1 MMNDTGSRAG
11 PKVAV
16 LGPIPRD
23 YLGDEDSRW
32 LIVEDGFAAAT
43 ASTCETL
50 FTVGNGYLG
59 TRGSLEEGHEGAL
72 PGTFLRGVFDHH
84 DSAVPDLVKAPDWL
98 SLAVVVNGVRLDV
111 TSASVV
117 RHRRVLDMREG
128 AVSRDTVFEDGQGRR
143 TRVQTVR
150 FASSAAQHL
159 CCLRSRV
166 TPENHTAQVIVR
178 SGIDGTRYNLDRRPI
193 YAEPPPDDPQM
204 TWHKWARSRHLDE
217 VAREQSPEG
226 IYLETRTIDTGITI
240 GYAATTRVS
249 PAAGSS
255 VEQRYKYIEQVAH
268 ARVTAGE
275 TLTVDKLVAVY
286 TSRDVAAASVRPA
299 CLDELRRHA
308 ATGFEACRERNRAA
322 WRAKWADSDVTIDG
336 DADATR
342 AVRFN
347 IYQLLIAANES
358 DPRVN
363 IGANSLS
370 GERYRGHT
378 FWDTEVFMLPF
389 FIYTQPATARALLLY
404 RYHTLDGAR
413 QNARQTGF
421 RGARYAWES
430 ADTGVDTTP
439 KWTWDGVHRIWM
451 GEEELH
457 VTAAVAYGLIAY
469 IAATGDHALMTGYG
483 AEILFETSRFW
494 ASRLEARPDGWYAL
508 SRVVGPDEFH
518 EHVDNSAYTNYLVRW
533 HLQQAAHVYADLAVS
548 HPGEL
553 ASLAERIGITPGE
566 VEDWLTRAEL
576 IRLPARNDDGVIEQF
591 DGYFGL
597 ETLPVA
603 HDGNDMPMYPPGYH
617 HYNLA
622 GINLIKQADVVML
635 TYVLPDEFGD
645 DVKRA
650 NYDHYEPLTLH
661 KSSLSTAIHSITG
674 IEVGDP
680 RRAVQYFRRAAL
692 VDLLDN
698 QGNTAEGIH
707 IASAGGTW
715 QTIVCGFGGFRVR
728 NGQMTFKPWLPPDWT
743 AVNFR
748 LKWHGNTVSVSADHT
763 SATFALSGPEGSQ
776 EMIIV
781 NGHEI
786 ALQANTKVTLAMQ
799 RADP

>member
-159 CCLRSRV
+159 CCLRARI
-166 TPENHTAQVIVR
+166 TPENHTALVSVH
-178 SGIDGTRYNLDRRPI
+178 SGIDGTGYNLDRRPI

-763 SATFALSGPEGSQ
+763 CATFTLIGPDGCRET
-776 EMIIV
+776 IIV
-781 NGHEI
+781 NGHQI
-786 ALQANTKVTLAMQ
+786 TLHANTTTEVGLLA
-799 RADP
+799 APP

>member
-1 MMNDTGSRAG
+1 VKAD
-11 PKVAV
+11 
-16 LGPIPRD
+16 LG
-23 YLGDEDSRW
+23 GEDSRW
-32 LIVEDGFAAAT
+32 LIVEDGFTAALAGT
-43 ASTCETL
+43 YETL
-50 FTVGNGYLG
+50 FTAGNGYLG

-84 DSAVPDLVKAPDWL
+84 DSAVADLVKAPDWL
-98 SLAVVVNGVRLDV
+98 SLAVVAGGVWLDV

-128 AVSRDTVFEDGQGRR
+128 AVFRDTVFEDCQGRR
-143 TRVQTVR
+143 TRVETVH

-159 CCLRSRV
+159 CCLRARI
-166 TPENHTAQVIVR
+166 TPENHTAPVIVR
-178 SGIDGTRYNLDRRPI
+178 SGIDGTGYNLDRRPI

-204 TWHKWARSRHLDE
+204 MWHKWARSRHLEE
-217 VAREQSPEG
+217 VAREHLPDG
-226 IYLETRTIDTGITI
+226 IYLETCTIDTGITI
-240 GYAATTRVS
+240 GYAALARVS
-249 PAAGSS
+249 SAAESS

-268 ARVTAGE
+268 ALVAAGD

-299 CLDELRRHA
+299 CLDELRRHT
-308 ATGFEACRERNRAA
+308 ATGFEGCRERNRAA
-322 WRAKWADSDVTIDG
+322 WQAKWADSDVTIDG
-336 DADATR
+336 DPDTIR
-342 AVRFN
+342 VVRFN

-363 IGANSLS
+363 IGANALS
-370 GERYRGHT
+370 GERYRGHA

-389 FIYTQPATARALLLY
+389 FIYTQPETARALLLY

-413 QNARQTGF
+413 RNARDGGF

-430 ADTGVDTTP
+430 ADTGVETTP
-439 KWTWDGVHRIWM
+439 KWTWDGAHRIWM
-451 GEEELH
+451 GEEEIH
-457 VTAAVAYGLIAY
+457 VTAAVAYGLMAY
-469 IAATGDHALMTGYG
+469 LAATGDHALMTDYG
-483 AEILFETSRFW
+483 AEILFETSR
-494 ASRLEARPDGWYAL
+494 
-508 SRVVGPDEFH
+508 
-518 EHVDNSAYTNYLVRW
+518 
-533 HLQQAAHVYADLAVS
+533 
-548 HPGEL
+548 
-553 ASLAERIGITPGE
+553 
-566 VEDWLTRAEL
+566 
-576 IRLPARNDDGVIEQF
+576 LPARNGDGVIEQF

-622 GINLIKQADVVML
+622 GINLVKQADVVML

-650 NYDHYEPLTLH
+650 TYDYYEPLTLH
-661 KSSLSTAIHSITG
+661 KSSLSTAIHSIMG

-680 RRAVQYFRRAAL
+680 RRAVQYFRRAAF

-728 NGQMTFKPWLPPDWT
+728 NGQMTFKPWLPADWN
-743 AVNFR
+743 AVDFR
-748 LKWHGNTVSVSADHT
+748 LRWHGNTVSVSADHA
-763 SATFALSGPEGSQ
+763 SATFVLTGPAGCRET
-776 EMIIV
+776 III
-781 NGHEI
+781 NGRQI
-786 ALQANTKVTLAMQ
+786 TLQANTNVT
-799 RADP
+799 ADLLRGPTRT

>member
-1 MMNDTGSRAG
+1 MSAD
-11 PKVAV
+11 
-16 LGPIPRD
+16 LGV
-23 YLGDEDSRW
+23 EDSGW
-32 LIVEDGFAAAT
+32 LIAEEGFAAA
-43 ASTCETL
+43 AANAHETL

-84 DSAVPDLVKAPDWL
+84 DSAVTDLVKAPDWL
-98 SLAVVVNGVRLDV
+98 MLAVVAGGVRLDV

-128 AVSRDTVFEDGQGRR
+128 AVLRDTVFEDSEGRR
-143 TRVQTVR
+143 TRVQTIR
-150 FASSAAQHL
+150 FASSADQHL
-159 CCLRSRV
+159 CCLRARI
-166 TPENHTAQVIVR
+166 TPENHNADVIIR
-178 SGIDGTRYNLDRRPI
+178 SGIDGTGYNLDRRPI

-217 VAREQSPEG
+217 VAREHFPDG
-226 IYLETRTIDTGITI
+226 IYLETRTTSTGIAI
-240 GYAATTRVS
+240 GYAALTMVS
-249 PAAGSS
+249 PTAGSS
-255 VEQRYKYIEQVAH
+255 VEQRYKCIEQVSRAQV
-268 ARVTAGE
+268 AAGN

-286 TSRDVAAASVRPA
+286 TSRDVAAASLRPA
-299 CLDELRRHA
+299 CLNELRRHTA
-308 ATGFEACRERNRAA
+308 AGFDRCRERNRSA
-322 WRAKWADSDVTIDG
+322 WQAKWADSDVTIGG
-336 DADATR
+336 DPDATR

-363 IGANSLS
+363 IGANALT

-389 FIYTQPATARALLLY
+389 FIYTQPETARALLLY

-413 QNARQTGF
+413 QNAHETGF

-430 ADTGVDTTP
+430 AGTGAETTP
-439 KWTWDGVHRIWM
+439 KWTWDGAHRIWM
-451 GEEELH
+451 GEEEIH
-457 VTAAVAYGLIAY
+457 VTAAVAYGLLAY
-469 IAATGDHALMTGYG
+469 VAATGDHALMTDYG

-494 ASRLEARPDGWYAL
+494 ASRLEAMPDGWYAL

-533 HLQQAAHVYADLAVS
+533 HLQQAAHVYAGLSVS

-553 ASLAERIGITPGE
+553 ATLAGRMRLTPGE
-566 VEDWLTRAEL
+566 VEGWLTRAEQ

-622 GINLIKQADVVML
+622 GTRLVKQADVVML
-635 TYVLPDEFGD
+635 TYVLPDEFADG
-645 DVKRA
+645 VKRA
-650 NYDHYEPLTLH
+650 NYEYYEPLTLH
-661 KSSLSTAIHSITG
+661 KSSLSTAIHSIIG

-680 RRAVQYFRRAAL
+680 RRAVQYFRRAAF
-692 VDLLDN
+692 VDLADN

-728 NGQMTFKPWLPPDWT
+728 NGQMTFKPWLPPGWNALD
-743 AVNFR
+743 FR
-748 LKWHGNTVSVSADHT
+748 LKWHGNTVSVSADHA
-763 SATFALSGPEGSQ
+763 SATFMLSAAPGCRET
-776 EMIIV
+776 IIV
-781 NGHEI
+781 NGHQVT
-786 ALQANTKVTLAMQ
+786 LQANTTTEVNLLEAPT
-799 RADP
+799 